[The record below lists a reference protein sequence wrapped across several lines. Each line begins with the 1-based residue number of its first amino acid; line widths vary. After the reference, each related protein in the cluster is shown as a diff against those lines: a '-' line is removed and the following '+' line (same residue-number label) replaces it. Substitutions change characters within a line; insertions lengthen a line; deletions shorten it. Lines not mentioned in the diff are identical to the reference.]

1 MRWFYRKPWYPERMS
16 SSPIPSAAQPPM
28 HPVNVTVNPLQLLW
42 LQESGIDRLWGRPL
56 AACAVAD
63 VSKKEPGPSRSE
75 ATQPHPPEGP
85 AAAGVAV
92 ASPAVP
98 EIGAAREPT
107 VLASAS
113 APGSTATA
121 RQALAQLREQMA
133 RPRGRSAQRGAADPQ
148 RGVNAQEMSVPPGA
162 AAGAP
167 VQTPPP
173 VPDRSHPEAENAAGS
188 SSLAVNT
195 LNQQDANQQWLG
207 LAQSIRQCTACGLSE
222 HARQPVPGTGPI
234 PARLMIIDQAPGAR
248 DEVSG
253 EPLSGQAGRLLD
265 NMLTAIGFDRESAFI
280 TDVVKCRPMV
290 NRPPEPHEIE
300 ACATHLQQ
308 QLALV
313 QPACLLL
320 FGNAAQSIL
329 NTTQSIGQLRETP
342 DLAIEVQGRRVPVV
356 VTFHP
361 NHLMAN
367 QAAKPLAW
375 ADLKRVRNMLQP

>member
-1 MRWFYRKPWYPERMS
+1 M
-16 SSPIPSAAQPPM
+16 AA
-28 HPVNVTVNPLQLLW
+28 
-42 LQESGIDRLWGRPL
+42 
-56 AACAVAD
+56 
-63 VSKKEPGPSRSE
+63 
-75 ATQPHPPEGP
+75 
-85 AAAGVAV
+85 
-92 ASPAVP
+92 
-98 EIGAAREPT
+98 
-107 VLASAS
+107 
-113 APGSTATA
+113 
-121 RQALAQLREQMA
+121 
-133 RPRGRSAQRGAADPQ
+133 
-148 RGVNAQEMSVPPGA
+148 
-162 AAGAP
+162 
-167 VQTPPP
+167 
-173 VPDRSHPEAENAAGS
+173 
-188 SSLAVNT
+188 
-195 LNQQDANQQWLG
+195 
-207 LAQSIRQCTACGLSE
+207 SIRQCAACGLSE

-265 NMLTAIGFDRESAFI
+265 NMLAAIGFDRESAFI

-290 NRPPEPHEIE
+290 NRPPEPNEIE

-329 NTTQSIGQLRETP
+329 NTTQSVGQLRETP
-342 DLAIEVQGRRVPVV
+342 ELAIEVQGRRIPVV

-375 ADLKRVRNMLQP
+375 TDLKRVRNMLQA

>member
-1 MRWFYRKPWYPERMS
+1 
-16 SSPIPSAAQPPM
+16 M

-56 AACAVAD
+56 AASAVAD
-63 VSKKEPGPSRSE
+63 VSKKESGQSRSDT
-75 ATQPHPPEGP
+75 TQPHPPAGP

-92 ASPAVP
+92 SSPPAP
-98 EIGAAREPT
+98 EIGAAREPA
-107 VLASAS
+107 VPASAS
-113 APGSTATA
+113 APGSTSTA

-133 RPRGRSAQRGAADPQ
+133 RQRGRPAQRGATGPQ
-148 RGVNAQEMSVPPGA
+148 QSVNSQERPVPPATPGAVAGA
-162 AAGAP
+162 A
-167 VQTPPP
+167 VQTPSP
-173 VPDRSHPEAENAAGS
+173 VQERTVSEAVHREDVSSQAA
-188 SSLAVNT
+188 NT
-195 LNQQDANQQWLG
+195 LAQQNAHQQWVG
-207 LAQSIRQCTACGLSE
+207 LAASIRQCTACGLSE

-265 NMLTAIGFDRESAFI
+265 NMLAAIGFDRESAFI

-329 NTTQSIGQLRETP
+329 NTTQSVGQLRETL
-342 DLAIEVQGRRVPVV
+342 DLAIEVKGRRIPVV

-375 ADLKRVRNMLQP
+375 ADLKRVRNLLQP

>member
-1 MRWFYRKPWYPERMS
+1 
-16 SSPIPSAAQPPM
+16 M

-56 AACAVAD
+56 TASTVAD
-63 VSKKEPGPSRSE
+63 VSKKEAGQSRSE
-75 ATQPHPPEGP
+75 ATQPHPPAGP
-85 AAAGVAV
+85 AAAGVAI
-92 ASPAVP
+92 ASPPAP
-98 EIGAAREPT
+98 EVGAAREPA
-107 VLASAS
+107 VPASAS
-113 APGSTATA
+113 VPGSTSTA

-133 RPRGRSAQRGAADPQ
+133 RQRGRPAQRGASDSQ
-148 RGVNAQEMSVPPGA
+148 RGVSSQEIPVPPTTPR
-162 AAGAP
+162 AGATVP

-173 VPDRSHPEAENAAGS
+173 LHDCTVSEAGS
-188 SSLAVNT
+188 RGEVSFQAGNALT
-195 LNQQDANQQWLG
+195 QQDAHQQWVG
-207 LAQSIRQCTACGLSE
+207 LAASIRQCTACGLSE

-265 NMLTAIGFDRESAFI
+265 NMLAAIGFDRESAFI

-329 NTTQSIGQLRETP
+329 NTTKSVGQLRETQ
-342 DLAIEVQGRRVPVV
+342 DLAIEIQGRRIPVV

-375 ADLKRVRNMLQP
+375 ADLKRVRDMLQP